1 MQNDTAVHNDTAVQ
15 HDTHAHTQLVPV
27 DLPASLTDPLPEDAA
42 AVTVAAR
49 TAAVTALGVDGVHH
63 LGGLAERAADQVRSR
78 LGRSGSA
85 LGVRVDDS
93 DGTLD
98 VAVAVV
104 VSYPHPVM
112 AVAAEVRSQVGAA
125 LAQLA
130 ELPDRV
136 EVDVRVLDVHGPFDD
151 EPSKLDEAV
160 ESVRGAASDA
170 ADTVSDAAKSAA
182 KSAADTARSAADTT
196 KSVASDALAAAS
208 ATASDAAASARDAA
222 GHARD
227 AIDDAAD
234 AAADAGAEAVDATRR
249 TASDVAD
256 RAEDAADSAREA
268 ATAAAEQVGDDT
280 ADGGTEAR
288 HRADVDDTVPE
299 STGSAGS
306 AEPASGAEAAA
317 DALEDAADDVRRAA
331 EAVRAG
337 AVDETATDRP

>member
-1 MQNDTAVHNDTAVQ
+1 MQNDTRTDTLVQ
-15 HDTHAHTQLVPV
+15 HDPYASTQLTPV
-27 DLPASLTDPLPEDAA
+27 DLPASLTAPLPEDAA

-112 AVAAEVRSQVGAA
+112 EVAAEVRSQVGAA

-130 ELPDRV
+130 ELPDHV

-160 ESVRGAASDA
+160 ESVRGAAADA
-170 ADTVSDAAKSAA
+170 ADTVSDAAESAA
-182 KSAADTARSAADTT
+182 DGVRSAADTAG
-196 KSVASDALAAAS
+196 SVASDALAAAS

-227 AIDDAAD
+227 AVSDAAD
-234 AAADAGAEAVDATRR
+234 AAGAATSDAVASARK

-256 RAEDAADSAREA
+256 RAADAADSAQQA
-268 ATAAAEQVGDDT
+268 ATAAAEQVGDDV
-280 ADGGTEAR
+280 ADGVAEAR
-288 HRADVDDTVPE
+288 HRAGTADTTDP
-299 STGSAGS
+299 TDT
-306 AEPASGAEAAA
+306 AEPAVPATTVSGSEAAA

-331 EAVRAG
+331 QAVRTD
-337 AVDETATDRP
+337 AVDDTATDRP

>member
-1 MQNDTAVHNDTAVQ
+1 MQHDTQTDTQVQ
-15 HDTHAHTQLVPV
+15 HDTHAHTQLTPV

-49 TAAVTALGVDGVHH
+49 TAAVTALGVDGVHN

-85 LGVRVDDS
+85 LGVRVDDT

-125 LAQLA
+125 LRQLA
-130 ELPDRV
+130 GLPDHV

-160 ESVRGAASDA
+160 DSVRGAAATA

-182 KSAADTARSAADTT
+182 DGARSAADTAG
-196 KSVASDALAAAS
+196 SVASDALAAAS

-222 GHARD
+222 
-227 AIDDAAD
+227 DAAQ
-234 AAADAGAEAVDATRR
+234 
-249 TASDVAD
+249 
-256 RAEDAADSAREA
+256 EA
-268 ATAAAEQVGDDT
+268 ATAAAEQVGDDV
-280 ADGGTEAR
+280 ADGVAEAR
-288 HRADVDDTVPE
+288 HRADAEDA
-299 STGSAGS
+299 AGEAAPS
-306 AEPASGAEAAA
+306 DAAPSDAAEPAVHAATVSGSEAAA

-331 EAVRAG
+331 EAVRG
-337 AVDETATDRP
+337 GTADDTGVADDTVAADDTGTDRP